1 MGIAYIVC
9 DPSKIA
15 AIVFSDIGDNVRP
28 LAKVDEVSEQ
38 ISNNLIE
45 FLRQE
50 VYSGRLPDNLLP
62 LQSGVGSVAN
72 AVLSGL
78 NESEFNDLVCYTEVI
93 QDSMLDLLDSGKVKM
108 VSGTSI
114 TPSVT
119 GLERFKENIEFYKD
133 KIILR
138 PQEISNHPEVI
149 RRLGVIA
156 INTAIEVDIYGNVN
170 STNIMGSRMMN
181 GIGGS
186 GDFTRNG
193 YISIFTTPSIAKGG
207 DISAIVPMVSHH
219 DHTEH
224 DVMVVITERGVADL
238 RGLSP
243 KERAWV
249 IIENCAHPEYKNEL
263 FKYFE
268 KAKDGQFKH
277 TPHTIGEALSW
288 HENFLTKGTMKP
300 E

>member
-1 MGIAYIVC
+1 MPI
-9 DPSKIA
+9 
-15 AIVFSDIGDNVRP
+15 
-28 LAKVDEVSEQ
+28 
-38 ISNNLIE
+38 
-45 FLRQE
+45 
-50 VYSGRLPDNLLP
+50 
-62 LQSGVGSVAN
+62 QSGVGSVAN

-78 NESEFNDLVCYTEVI
+78 NHSEFHDLVCYTEVI
-93 QDSMLDLLDSGKVKM
+93 QDSMLDLLDSGKVS
-108 VSGTSI
+108 VASGTSI
-114 TPSVT
+114 TPSET
-119 GLERFKENIEFYKD
+119 GLKRFQDNIDFYRE

-193 YISIFTTPSIAKGG
+193 SISIFTTPSVAKGG
-207 DISAIVPMVSHH
+207 DISAVVPMVSHC

-224 DVMVVITERGVADL
+224 DVMVIITDQGVADL

-249 IIENCAHPEYKNEL
+249 IIENCAHPDYKKRSPCL
-263 FKYFE
+263 FQQ
-268 KAKDGQFKH
+268 GQ
-277 TPHTIGEALSW
+277 GWAL
-288 HENFLTKGTMKP
+288 
-300 E
+300 